1 LGAEPLLVLSVDGL
15 DWRYLRDAGQL
26 GLKIP
31 NLRRLMAGGEV
42 TQGVIGV
49 YPTVT
54 WPSHT
59 SIITGVR
66 PDQHG
71 ILANWRPPGDRYL
84 SASQLKAQTLWQKA
98 HELGLKT
105 AAVTW
110 PVTVDAAI
118 DFNLP
123 EFFLK
128 RSGGS
133 MDLKGIASKAT
144 PGLVDKIRVAFPSF
158 PREWV
163 DDRARTQAVLYLLK
177 NERPSLTLVHLV
189 DLDSDAHDEGPFTPA
204 ANATLEYID
213 ELIGQILSVLP
224 PQYVFAL
231 VSDHG
236 FERVDRALDLKS
248 MNPPGELQTA
258 EFFAITKSPAVA
270 EWLRGQNGVGR
281 QIPDEELQ
289 RYAPSLAGSLVFE
302 PSEHVVFDSQIREVG
317 THGYFP
323 TRADYRSV
331 FVLRGPGFTPKKAPE
346 ASMLSIAP
354 RLEQILFAPSPRK

>member
-1 LGAEPLLVLSVDGL
+1 LSVDGL
-15 DWRYLRDAGQL
+15 DWRYLRDADRL

-31 NLRRLMAGGEV
+31 NLRRLMAEGET

-59 SIITGVR
+59 SMLTGVR
-66 PDQHG
+66 PDEHG
-71 ILANWRPPGDRYL
+71 ILSNRRPGGEYYWSVDL
-84 SASQLKAQTLWQKA
+84 LKAVPLWRKA
-98 HELGLKT
+98 HDRGLKT
-105 AAVTW
+105 ASITW

-128 RSGGS
+128 RNGGS

-144 PGLVDKIRVAFPSF
+144 PGLVEKIQAAFPSF
-158 PREWV
+158 SREWV
-163 DDRARTQAVLYLLK
+163 DDRARTQAVLYLLT
-177 NERPSLTLVHLV
+177 NERPSLILVHLV

-213 ELIGQILSVLP
+213 ELIGQILIALP
-224 PQYVFAL
+224 PEYTFAL

-236 FERVDRALDLKS
+236 FERVDRPVDLKS

-258 EFFAITKSPAVA
+258 EFLAITRDPAVA
-270 EWLRGQNGVGR
+270 EWLRNQAGVGR
-281 QIPDEELQ
+281 QILEEEL
-289 RYAPSLAGSLVFE
+289 RRCAPNLAGSLVFE
-302 PSEHVVFDSQIREVG
+302 PSEHVVFDSQIRETG

-331 FVLRGPGFTPKKAPE
+331 LVLRGPGISPRKVPE
-346 ASMLSIAP
+346 TSMLSIAP
-354 RLEQILFAPSPRK
+354 KLEQILH